1 MHWTY
6 RVASIL
12 TVALII
18 LTAGFYAQNSE
29 ETYPSGPSYDIGIS
43 DAHGQSLST
52 LIDLATAHHATLARV
67 TYEPD
72 GHGSTSRVIS
82 IFGSLDNK
90 SGIHADSPYPDYGFG
105 LRTRVQRGDEFTDP
119 LGRWLLYGSPQE
131 TASVA
136 QSILDHG
143 FELNKSNPVGVAR
156 ITGQF
161 FLDSIAQIV
170 FVGLAVMFV
179 SGALSASVASR
190 ECAVQALHGMGT
202 AGIIIRQFLQHA
214 LFFIICTCAGW
225 TIWIVVGA
233 VFWSFASSF
242 GFAGQ
247 IFLSIIVVAICMALV
262 ALILA
267 IILVRI
273 LVPSTLK
280 LIQGKRPLRFLM
292 ASGCVMAIIVLSVS
306 SASLNVA
313 NFKWH
318 QAKITKTTLE
328 HQLSSSNAFQLQLW
342 YTSDQNR
349 AQYMPLWNAFMEHAA
364 QSGHARFASLQ
375 LACTW
380 VDRSEN
386 YLPSCIFMDS
396 RTAQRRH
403 LMQSSAAT
411 SRINVIVPADGQ
423 WDSELIADNVLRA
436 YSFEQS
442 LAAKEGKNLPVINR
456 TDISVETRL
465 NDNVPSAF
473 NASSDDDDLSLVP
486 VIVIDPSL
494 LSGDTTT
501 SMVSTGGMV
510 FDYDSRHQLLEIL
523 QKDGVA
529 PLVASVVS
537 QHDEIQTRLA
547 RAVQEMSFFLATA
560 CISVTCLLGGAI
572 MVSLTLCALRRQIM
586 FVEYMHGAPSYLRFG
601 PILFLTATLCSVS
614 IPVQL
619 LIGGYN
625 TVSVA
630 VVSSLF
636 VIVSLASTVLYDS
649 RLRAD
654 SIKHP

>member
-1 MHWTY
+1 M
-6 RVASIL
+6 
-12 TVALII
+12 
-18 LTAGFYAQNSE
+18 
-29 ETYPSGPSYDIGIS
+29 
-43 DAHGQSLST
+43 
-52 LIDLATAHHATLARV
+52 
-67 TYEPD
+67 
-72 GHGSTSRVIS
+72 
-82 IFGSLDNK
+82 
-90 SGIHADSPYPDYGFG
+90 
-105 LRTRVQRGDEFTDP
+105 
-119 LGRWLLYGSPQE
+119 
-131 TASVA
+131 
-136 QSILDHG
+136 
-143 FELNKSNPVGVAR
+143 
-156 ITGQF
+156 
-161 FLDSIAQIV
+161 
-170 FVGLAVMFV
+170 
-179 SGALSASVASR
+179 
-190 ECAVQALHGMGT
+190 
-202 AGIIIRQFLQHA
+202 
-214 LFFIICTCAGW
+214 
-225 TIWIVVGA
+225 IWIVVGA
-233 VFWSFASSF
+233 IFWSFTSSF

-247 IFLSIIVVAICMALV
+247 VFLSIIVVAICMALV

-318 QAKITKTTLE
+318 QAKVTKTTLE
-328 HQLSSSNAFQLQLW
+328 HQLSTSDAFQLQLW

-349 AQYMPLWNAFMEHAA
+349 AQYMPSWNAFMEHAT

-386 YLPSCIFMDS
+386 YPPSCIFMDS
-396 RTAQRRH
+396 RTAQRQH
-403 LMQSSAAT
+403 LMQSNAAT
-411 SRINVIVPADGQ
+411 SRISVIMPAEGH
-423 WDSELIADNVLRA
+423 WDSELITNNILRA

-442 LAAKEGKNLPVINR
+442 LAAKEGKDLPAINR
-456 TDISVETRL
+456 TDISVATRL
-465 NDNVPSAF
+465 NGNDPSAF
-473 NASSDDDDLSLVP
+473 NASSDDDLSLIP

-510 FDYDSRHQLLEIL
+510 FNYDSRHQLLGIL
-523 QKDGVA
+523 QKDNVA

-547 RAVQEMSFFLATA
+547 RAVQEMSFFLTTA

-630 VVSSLF
+630 VVSALL

-649 RLRAD
+649 QLRAD

>member
-1 MHWTY
+1 MPIPKG
-6 RVASIL
+6 RRIL

-52 LIDLATAHHATLARV
+52 LINLATDHHVALAKV

-72 GHGSTSRVIS
+72 GHGSNSRVIS

-190 ECAVQALHGMGT
+190 ACAIQALHGVGT
-202 AGIIIRQFLQHA
+202 TGIIIRQFLRHA
-214 LFFIICTCAGW
+214 LFFIICACAGW
-225 TIWIVVGA
+225 MIWIVVGA
-233 VFWSFASSF
+233 IFWSFTSSF

-247 IFLSIIVVAICMALV
+247 VFLSIIVVAICMALV

-318 QAKITKTTLE
+318 QAKVTKTTLE
-328 HQLSSSNAFQLQLW
+328 HQLSTSDAFQLQLW

-349 AQYMPLWNAFMEHAA
+349 AQYMPSWNACMEHAT

-386 YLPSCIFMDS
+386 YPPSCIFMDS
-396 RTAQRRH
+396 RTAQRQH
-403 LMQSSAAT
+403 LMQSNAAT
-411 SRINVIVPADGQ
+411 SRISVIMPAEGH
-423 WDSELIADNVLRA
+423 WDSELITNNILRA

-442 LAAKEGKNLPVINR
+442 LAAKEGKDLPAINR
-456 TDISVETRL
+456 TDISVATRL
-465 NDNVPSAF
+465 NGNDPSAF
-473 NASSDDDDLSLVP
+473 NASSDDDLSLIP

-510 FDYDSRHQLLEIL
+510 FNYDSRHQLLGIL
-523 QKDGVA
+523 QKDNVA

-547 RAVQEMSFFLATA
+547 RAVQEMSFFLTTA

-630 VVSSLF
+630 VVSALF

-649 RLRAD
+649 QLRAD

>member
-1 MHWTY
+1 MT
-6 RVASIL
+6 A
-12 TVALII
+12 ALII

-52 LIDLATAHHATLARV
+52 LIDLATSHHVTLAKV

-72 GHGSTSRVIS
+72 GHGGNSRIIS
-82 IFGSLDNK
+82 IFGSLGNK
-90 SGIHADSPYPDYGFG
+90 NGIHADSPYPDYGFG
-105 LRTRVQRGDEFTDP
+105 LRTQVQRGDEFTDP

-136 QSILDHG
+136 QSMLDCG
-143 FELNKSNPVGVAR
+143 FELNKSNSVSVAR
-156 ITGQF
+156 ITCQF
-161 FLDSIAQIV
+161 FLNSIAQIV
-170 FVGLAVMFV
+170 FVGLAVMFA

-190 ECAVQALHGMGT
+190 VCAIQALHGVGT

-214 LFFIICTCAGW
+214 LFFTICACTGW
-225 TIWIVVGA
+225 TIWTVVGA
-233 VFWSFASSF
+233 IFWSFASSF

-247 IFLSIIVVAICMALV
+247 VFLSIIIITTCMALI
-262 ALILA
+262 ALVLA
-267 IILVRI
+267 IILVRT

-292 ASGCVMAIIVLSVS
+292 ASGCVMAVIVLSIS

-318 QAKITKTTLE
+318 QAKATKTTLE
-328 HQLSSSNAFQLQLW
+328 HQLSTSNAFQLQLW

-349 AQYMPLWNAFMEHAA
+349 TQYMPSWNTFMEHAT

-380 VDRSEN
+380 VDRSDG
-386 YLPSCIFMDS
+386 YPSSCIFMDFH
-396 RTAQRRH
+396 TAQFQH
-403 LMQSSAAT
+403 LVQGSAAT
-411 SRINVIVPADGQ
+411 SRISVIMPADGQ
-423 WDSELIADNVLRA
+423 WDSELITDNVLRA

-442 LAAKEGKNLPVINR
+442 IATKKGKDLPAINR
-456 TDISVETRL
+456 TDISVATRL
-465 NDNVPSAF
+465 NGNDPSAF
-473 NASSDDDDLSLVP
+473 NASSDDDDLSLIP

-494 LSGDTTT
+494 FSGDTTT

-510 FDYDSRHQLLEIL
+510 FNYDSRHQLLEIL
-523 QKDGVA
+523 QKDNVA

-537 QHDEIQTRLA
+537 QHDEIRTRLA
-547 RAVQEMSFFLATA
+547 RTVQEMSFFFAIA
-560 CISVTCLLGGAI
+560 CVSVTCLLGGAI

-619 LIGGYN
+619 LLGGYS
-625 TVSVA
+625 TGPVA
-630 VVSSLF
+630 VVSALF
-636 VIVSLASTVLYDS
+636 ATVSLAATMLYDS